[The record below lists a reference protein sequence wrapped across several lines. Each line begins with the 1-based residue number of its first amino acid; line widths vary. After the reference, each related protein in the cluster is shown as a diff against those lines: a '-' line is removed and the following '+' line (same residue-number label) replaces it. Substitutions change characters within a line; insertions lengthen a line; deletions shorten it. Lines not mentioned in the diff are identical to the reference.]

1 MKTLIKGIIL
11 SLLSA
16 PGMYFVAGVNAGIA
30 ICSIY
35 YLGDATSATVTGVLA
50 LVVYGYAFYVDVTT
64 TARMA
69 RTFFMLG
76 AESAERRDAHEESER
91 EKVARIVSTIINK
104 AKEV

>member
-1 MKTLIKGIIL
+1 MKALVKGIIL

-16 PGMYFVAGVNAGIA
+16 PGMYFVAGVNAGAASYSIA
-30 ICSIY
+30 
-35 YLGDATSATVTGVLA
+35 LGDTVSAAVTGVLA
-50 LVVYGYAFYVDVTT
+50 LVIYGYAFYVDVTT

-76 AESAERRDAHEESER
+76 AESAEHRDAHEESER

>member
-30 ICSIY
+30 IYSI
-35 YLGDATSATVTGVLA
+35 YLGDATSAAVTGVLA
-50 LVVYGYAFYVDVTT
+50 LVIYGYAFYVDVTT

-69 RTFFMLG
+69 RTFFMFG
-76 AESAERRDAHEESER
+76 AESAEHRDAHEESER